1 MAKGKAAAARII
13 NQLVSSGE
21 ASDMFW
27 AVDVK
32 EWLQVCAFLPTHT
45 VPPPAFCLLTLR
57 LRGCGC
63 VQCWFEDCLTA
74 EEAKWSYNL
83 RASLD
88 AVAIHRVMD
97 RLCTLCG
104 VVVDLARATSG
115 GLSPVRAI
123 AMACVPI
130 APQVS

>member
-32 EWLQVCAFLPTHT
+32 EWLQVCASLPTHT

-57 LRGCGC
+57 LRGCLSSAGSR
-63 VQCWFEDCLTA
+63 TA
-74 EEAKWSYNL
+74 
-83 RASLD
+83 
-88 AVAIHRVMD
+88 
-97 RLCTLCG
+97 
-104 VVVDLARATSG
+104 
-115 GLSPVRAI
+115 
-123 AMACVPI
+123 
-130 APQVS
+130 